1 MSSENSNDPKATD
14 RAASSWTSP
23 QPQKHFR
30 PSIEEEA
37 IPWAE
42 IIFEEE
48 PAVMESHPVAMSA
61 GKGFVSRVLSTQAE
75 TFLDEQV
82 VGPPL
87 AVLAIVL
94 LVFLLLAVK

>member
-1 MSSENSNDPKATD
+1 MSINNTNDPKIAGKATP
-14 RAASSWTSP
+14 SSESP

-30 PSIEEEA
+30 PSIEDEA

-42 IIFEEE
+42 VIFEEDTY
-48 PAVMESHPVAMSA
+48 SA
-61 GKGFVSRVLSTQAE
+61 ERSTGANISSSVLSSYAE
-75 TFLDEQV
+75 NYVDYQV

-94 LVFLLLAVK
+94 LVFLLLVAM

>member
-1 MSSENSNDPKATD
+1 MRNNDTNDRKITD
-14 RAASSWTSP
+14 KVAPAEASP

-30 PSIEEEA
+30 PSIEDEA

-42 IIFEEE
+42 IIFE
-48 PAVMESHPVAMSA
+48 A
-61 GKGFVSRVLSTQAE
+61 GPNFTERSTEATISPSVLSSPAE
-75 TFLDEQV
+75 NYVDYQV

-94 LVFLLLAVK
+94 LVFLLLVAM